1 MYTQQGLPQGV
12 PQPPPPPAPTGPPPA
27 DLPPPTTSTVKV
39 EDDVSVIS
47 VSSRIPEFWTDQPR
61 VWYIRAEAVITPQKI
76 SDEAKFHLIVSK
88 LGKDVIQQVT
98 DLLIKPPETN
108 KYETLKARLLAIY
121 EESEN
126 RQVQKLIGEME
137 LGDQKP
143 SQLLRR
149 MRDLAREKIP
159 DETLRILW
167 QSHLPQAVRAV
178 LAVTETKDMDNLAAV
193 ADKVMETTLQPQIAE
208 VSTRTGDDKILAE
221 IAKLS
226 ARISTLERSS
236 RSQFRGQNSRNRS
249 RQRSN
254 SRSSSKPRR
263 TPKSDDWLCF
273 YHFRFR
279 DRANKCVQPCS
290 WKKEN

>member
-1 MYTQQGLPQGV
+1 MYPQTTNTQPIL
-12 PQPPPPPAPTGPPPA
+12 QPPPS
-27 DLPPPTTSTVKV
+27 TSTMPAASGKA
-39 EDDVSVIS
+39 EDSEVSVIS

-61 VWYIRAEAVITPQKI
+61 VWFIRAESVILPQKVN
-76 SDEAKFHLIVSK
+76 DETRFNIIVSK

-98 DLLIKPPETN
+98 DLLIKPPESN
-108 KYETLKARLLAIY
+108 KYEALKARLLAIY

-159 DETLRILW
+159 DDTLRILW
-167 QSHLPQAVRAV
+167 QSHLPPAVRAV
-178 LAVTETKDMDNLAAV
+178 LAVTDSKDMDNLAAV
-193 ADKVMETTLQPQIAE
+193 ADKVMETTLQPQHSIAE
-208 VSTRTGDDKILAE
+208 VSSRRGEDKILAE

-226 ARISTLERSS
+226 ARITNMERS
-236 RSQFRGQNSRNRS
+236 RSQSRGQGPRNRS
-249 RQRSN
+249 RQRSSSRGN
-254 SRSSSKPRR
+254 SQPRPRR
-263 TPKSDDWLCF
+263 TPESEDWLCF

-279 DRANKCVQPCS
+279 ERANKCAEPCA
-290 WKKEN
+290 WNKEN